1 MTRGSRR
8 MRGLAAALAVTAVGG
23 AAVAGCGP
31 NTPVTQSSS
40 LDSTGWVWGS
50 EPDLP
55 GSNDNGSSV
64 GSPSIATGGSGYE
77 RSAEVLNSL
86 PVKGR
91 APKTGYSRDEFGQ
104 AWSDDVTVSGGHNGC
119 DTRNDILTANLVN
132 VVYKTG
138 TRDCVVLSGTLTDP
152 YTGSTIDFVRG
163 QQTSSAVQI
172 DHIVALSDA
181 WQKGAQQLSP
191 DERRNLANDPR
202 NLVPVDGPTNSAK
215 GDGDAATWLPPNRG
229 YWCEYVSRQIEVKA
243 AYRLWVTVAEKDAM
257 NRVLGSC
264 PAS

>member
-1 MTRGSRR
+1 

-119 DTRNDILTANLVN
+119 DTRIICTQ
-132 VVYKTG
+132 
-138 TRDCVVLSGTLTDP
+138 
-152 YTGSTIDFVRG
+152 F
-163 QQTSSAVQI
+163 
-172 DHIVALSDA
+172 
-181 WQKGAQQLSP
+181 
-191 DERRNLANDPR
+191 
-202 NLVPVDGPTNSAK
+202 
-215 GDGDAATWLPPNRG
+215 
-229 YWCEYVSRQIEVKA
+229 
-243 AYRLWVTVAEKDAM
+243 
-257 NRVLGSC
+257 
-264 PAS
+264 